1 MSIPVIN
8 ASQFRDIVSRPDDT
22 PSVAL
27 PPLQRRKLSD
37 GVFEHLLGGIKN
49 GSFKPGDALPSE
61 RSLMET
67 LGVGRPAVREALQS
81 LERMGLIQIR
91 HGERARVS
99 EPSFGHMIEGMGET
113 MRHLLVHSPAGLEHL
128 KEARATFEREMARIA
143 ARRRTEGD
151 VARLRE
157 TLADQEAAM
166 NDPTRF
172 RMLDGR
178 FHREV
183 AAISGNPIWPAV
195 SEALFG
201 WLSQFHVDL
210 IAVPGLERLTLAE
223 HLQILDAIDRRAPDV
238 AGQAMTDHLNRANEL
253 YRRAHLTPG

>member
-1 MSIPVIN
+1 MRKPEDAPAVEH
-8 ASQFRDIVSRPDDT
+8 A
-22 PSVAL
+22 
-27 PPLQRRKLSD
+27 PLQRRKLSD
-37 GVFEHLLGGIKN
+37 AVFDHLLTGIKD
-49 GSFKPGDALPSE
+49 GRFQPGDTLPSE
-61 RSLMET
+61 RSLMEV

-99 EPSFGHMIEGMGET
+99 EPSFGHMIEGIGET
-113 MRHLLVHSPAGLEHL
+113 MRHLLIHSPASLEHL

-143 ARRRTEGD
+143 ARRRTAGD
-151 VARLRE
+151 VSRLRE
-157 TLADQEAAM
+157 TLADQEAALS
-166 NDPTRF
+166 DLARF

-183 AAISGNPIWPAV
+183 AAVGGNPIWPAV

-210 IAVPGLERLTLAE
+210 VAVPGLERLTLEE
-223 HLQILDAIDRRAPDV
+223 HRQILDAIERRAPEA
-238 AGQAMTDHLNRANEL
+238 AGQAMSDHLNRANEL
-253 YRRAHLTPG
+253 YRRANLSPG